1 LKRVLVTGAS
11 GFIGRALV
19 ARLARSGFTV
29 RAASRTPRP
38 AGEGVESVVC
48 PDLAGKTDWAPL
60 LDGVDAIVH
69 AAAIAHTG
77 GVDEAAYEAIN
88 HRAVAHLAQA
98 AQGKV
103 ERLVFLS
110 SIRAQSGAAAASVLT
125 EADVPRPSDAYG
137 RAKLAAEEALARLNL
152 DCVILRPVLVV
163 GSRPSGNLAAM
174 LRLARLNLPLR
185 FEALSARRSLVALED
200 VAAAVEH
207 VLGDKSHLGAT
218 YILAHPEPI
227 GVGAMFEALRG
238 GLGRKPASLAVPAP
252 LLRAALA
259 LPGMGG
265 MKDKLFGDLVASPA
279 RLMAT
284 GWTPKISPHAALAGI
299 GAASVLDG
307 RTSPNSEA

>member
-1 LKRVLVTGAS
+1 VKRVLVTGAA

-19 ARLARSGFTV
+19 ARLARSGLTV
-29 RAASRTPRP
+29 RAASRTPLP
-38 AGEGVESVVC
+38 AGEGVESVLS

-110 SIRAQSGAAAASVLT
+110 SIRAQSGAAAAGVLT
-125 EADVPRPSDAYG
+125 EADISRPSDAYG

-152 DCVILRPVLVV
+152 ACVILRPVLVV

-207 VLGDKSHLGAT
+207 VLGGTSHLGAT

-227 GVGAMFEALRG
+227 GIGAMFEALRE

-299 GAASVLDG
+299 GAASTRDG
-307 RTSPNSEA
+307 GKSANSEA